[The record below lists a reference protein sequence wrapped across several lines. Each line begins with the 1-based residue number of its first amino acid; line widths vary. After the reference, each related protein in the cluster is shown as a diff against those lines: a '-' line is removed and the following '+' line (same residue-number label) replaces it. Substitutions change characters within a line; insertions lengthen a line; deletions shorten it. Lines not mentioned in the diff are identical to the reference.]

1 MSSTEALT
9 HTNHNPILIGADDV
23 QEEKMDIVEYWRS
36 IKKRKYAILG
46 LAAVVGLLAIVV
58 VLVMTPVYRSSVT
71 LLIETHKSK
80 VVTIEDVYSGVAQNR
95 EYLLTQVGIMKS
107 REVAMRAIM
116 KTKIWESEEFD
127 PRRKGATPI
136 ASLLDVIGFADSTM
150 PKEWTEETLAE
161 AVFPQFYSRLN
172 IEHVRQSHL
181 ARISFDSIDAKL
193 AATVANAMAE
203 VYIESDLEARY
214 KMTRQASGWLQE
226 RLGSLKAKLD
236 NSERVLQGY
245 REREGIIDVKGASQS
260 GAGKQI
266 DEVLHRLVEARMKR
280 AEAENAYNQIK
291 AAPNGSDLSSLPGVI
306 KNPIIAEAK
315 KQEADAERRLAEVS
329 QRYAHEH
336 PKYLQAESELKSAR
350 DNIRRQVDTLVTTV
364 TREYEVARG
373 TERALESVLGQAKGS
388 VQSLNRKEFELNVL
402 EREADANRQMYEM
415 FMKRAKE
422 TNIAGDLQT
431 PIARVVDPAVPSK
444 RPVKPKKFLIVS
456 LAVIFGLLIG
466 AASSLL
472 LDRLDNTLTPEDAE
486 AKLRQPL
493 LTTLPLLDKK
503 QVRGKSA
510 ARFFLDDPQSIYA
523 EAVRTARTGVLL
535 STIDAPKRRL
545 VVTSSLAGEGKTT
558 FSINLA
564 LAHAQTKK
572 TLLIDADM
580 RRPTIA
586 SALGIAVGSKG
597 LTTLL
602 AGAGELSE
610 CIHRIEGSELCIM
623 PCGVMTPNPQEILL
637 SQKFQNTLARLSD
650 VFDVIIID
658 TPPVEMVSDALLL
671 STQATGVVFVVNAA
685 STPYQ
690 LARKSLQ
697 RIRRAEGHVLGVVLN
712 RLDFVKAE
720 KYYGEYSAHGVYA
733 GYQSVEPSRAA
744 S

>member
-1 MSSTEALT
+1 MTSPEASTLTNRSEA
-9 HTNHNPILIGADDV
+9 PIGVDDV
-23 QEEKMDIVEYWRS
+23 QEEMDIVEYWRS
-36 IKKRKYAILG
+36 IKKRKYSILG
-46 LAAVVGLLAIVV
+46 LAAVIGLLAIAI

-95 EYLLTQVGIMKS
+95 EYLLTQVEIMRS

-116 KTKIWESEEFD
+116 KTKIWENEEFD
-127 PRRKGATPI
+127 PRRKGATPF
-136 ASLLDVIGFADSTM
+136 ASFLEGIGFADSST
-150 PKEWTEETLAE
+150 PKEWTDELLAE
-161 AVFPQFYSRLN
+161 AVFPRFYSRLS
-172 IEHVRQSHL
+172 IEHVRQSQL
-181 ARISFDSIDAKL
+181 AKISFESVDAKL
-193 AATVANAMAE
+193 AATVANTIAE
-203 VYIESDLEARY
+203 VYIESDLEARF

-226 RLGSLKAKLD
+226 RLGSLKSKVD
-236 NSERVLQGY
+236 DSERVLQRY
-245 REREGIIDVKGASQS
+245 REKEGIIDVKGATQS

-280 AEAENAYNQIK
+280 AEAENAFNQIK

-336 PKYLQAESELKSAR
+336 PKYLQAESELKAAR
-350 DNIRRQVDTLVTTV
+350 ENVRRQVETLVATV
-364 TREYEVARG
+364 TREYEVAKG

-402 EREADANRQMYEM
+402 EREVDANRQMYEL

-422 TNIAGDLQT
+422 TNVAGDLQT
-431 PIARVVDPAVPSK
+431 PIARVVDQAVPSK
-444 RPVKPKKFLIVS
+444 RPVKPKKVLIVS
-456 LAVIFGLLIG
+456 LAVVFGLLLG
-466 AASSLL
+466 VASALL
-472 LDRLDNTLTPEDAE
+472 LDRLDNTLTAEDTE
-486 AKLRQPL
+486 VKLRQPL
-493 LTTLPLLDKK
+493 LTALPLLDKK
-503 QVRGKSA
+503 QVGGKGTG
-510 ARFFLDDPQSIYA
+510 RYFIDDPKSIYA

-535 STIDAPKRRL
+535 STLDASKRRL
-545 VVTSSLAGEGKTT
+545 VVTSSLPGEGKTT

-586 SALGIAVGSKG
+586 SALGIAAGSKG

-602 AGAGELSE
+602 AGSGELSD
-610 CIHRIEGSELCIM
+610 CIHRIEDSQLCIL
-623 PCGVMTPNPQEILL
+623 PCGVMIPNPQEILL
-637 SQKFQNTLARLSD
+637 SQKFRDTLARLSD
-650 VFDVIIID
+650 AFDVIIID
-658 TPPVEMVSDALLL
+658 TPPVEMVSDALVV

-712 RLDFVKAE
+712 RVDFAKSQG
-720 KYYGEYSAHGVYA
+720 YYGEYSSKE
-733 GYQSVEPSRAA
+733 GYGGYENARTPKATT
-744 S
+744 